1 MNNDNNNIDPETLR
15 QWLTDGRS
23 VTMLDI
29 RKAEDRAEWSI
40 PGSIH
45 VEAYEALKARDPMAL
60 ANVSLP
66 TGVPVVTVCGVGK
79 AALIAAAQL
88 QARGI
93 HAVALE
99 GGMKEW
105 SRAWNTADVSLR
117 GRSVQ
122 VVQVRRTGKG
132 CLSYLI
138 ASDGEA
144 AVLDASLDPDVYMR
158 IASERGWKITRVLE
172 THIHADHLSRS
183 RPLAQTADAELY
195 LPDQDRVAFPFTP
208 IRDGDSI
215 RIGSLSLRA
224 LRTPGHTLDSTSLLI
239 EGQALFTGDTL
250 FLASVGRPDLG
261 ADRSGARERAA
272 MLHRSLRRL
281 LSLHPG
287 TLVLPGHHSQPIA
300 FDAHVLATTL
310 GQLAADV
317 PALSEPEA
325 AFIEWILARIPPTP
339 PNYLEIVK
347 LNEAGKMPAGNPSDL
362 EAGANR
368 CAVS

>member
-1 MNNDNNNIDPETLR
+1 MSNNNNITPETLR
-15 QWLTDGRS
+15 RWLTDQRK
-23 VTMLDI
+23 VTVLDI

-45 VEAYEALKARDPMAL
+45 VDAYDALKAHDPKAL

-66 TGVPVVTVCGVGK
+66 VDVPVVTVCGVGK
-79 AALIAAAQL
+79 AALIAAEQL

-105 SRAWNTADVSLR
+105 SRAWNTADVSLP
-117 GRSVQ
+117 GSSVQ

-138 ASDGEA
+138 VSDGEA
-144 AVLDASLDPDVYMR
+144 AVLDASLDPDVYVK
-158 IASERGWKITRVLE
+158 IAEVRGWKITRVLE
-172 THIHADHLSRS
+172 THVHADHLSRS
-183 RPLAQTADAELY
+183 RLLAQTAGAELL
-195 LPDQDRVAFPFTP
+195 LPDQNRVAFPFTP

-215 RIGSLSLRA
+215 KIGSLTLKA
-224 LRTPGHTLDSTSLLI
+224 LRTPGHTLESTSFLI
-239 EGQALFTGDTL
+239 EGHALFTGDTL
-250 FLASVGRPDLG
+250 FLAGVGRPDLG
-261 ADRSGARERAA
+261 ANKSGARERAA
-272 MLHRSLRRL
+272 LLYQSLRRL
-281 LSLHPG
+281 LGLSPI

-300 FDAHVLATTL
+300 FDAQALAVTL
-310 GQLAADV
+310 GELTAKVPILA
-317 PALSEPEA
+317 EPEA
-325 AFIEWILARIPPTP
+325 AFIDWILKRIPLTP

-347 LNEAGKMPAGNPSDL
+347 LNEAGRMPAGNPADL